1 VKYLI
6 ASLILI
12 ISSQAF
18 STEVLVWDSKPL
30 EIRLEVGK
38 ERIVEFPDNIEVALP
53 SKVLARMSFDSRSKV
68 GYFLPRA
75 TFPKVRAKVRLV
87 STNELI
93 FVEIFAV
100 ESTNDLPLENVKVIL
115 KSEKDKQDKDA
126 QELMAQS
133 NNVTLKELVQYVTHD
148 FFAPPEF
155 KKMSLPIQESRIQR
169 PLNLD
174 LMFTGF
180 SAGLFDLEAVKQYRT
195 QLYTLTAIKLT
206 NRTNQVQPIIYSHL
220 ENNGYITASSQHR
233 TVMAK
238 GSDGQSTLLYYVT
251 KKPLSENSDFL

>member
-1 VKYLI
+1 MFF
-6 ASLILI
+6 
-12 ISSQAF
+12 SSQAI
-18 STEVLVWDSKPL
+18 STEILVWDSKPL

-68 GYFLPRA
+68 GYFLPR
-75 TFPKVRAKVRLV
+75 TPFPKVRAKVRLV
-87 STNELI
+87 SSNELI

-100 ESTNDLPLENVKVIL
+100 EPDDATPLEDVKVIL
-115 KSEKDKQDKDA
+115 KSEWEEQDKDKQV
-126 QELMAQS
+126 LFAQS
-133 NNVTLKELVQYVTHD
+133 NNVTLKELVQYATHD

-155 KKMSLPIQESRIQR
+155 KKMTLPIQESRIQR
-169 PLNLD
+169 PLNLE

-180 SAGLFDLEAVKQYRT
+180 SAGLFDLEPVKQYRT

-220 ENNGYITASSQHR
+220 ENNGYVTASSQHR
-233 TVMAK
+233 TVTPK
-238 GSDGQSTLLYYVT
+238 GSNGQSTLLYYVT
-251 KKPLSENSDFL
+251 HKPLTENGNFL